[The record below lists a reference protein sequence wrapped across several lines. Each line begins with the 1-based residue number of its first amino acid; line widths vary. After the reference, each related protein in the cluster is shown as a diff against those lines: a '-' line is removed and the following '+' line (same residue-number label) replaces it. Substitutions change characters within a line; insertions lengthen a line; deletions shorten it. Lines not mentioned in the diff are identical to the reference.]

1 MDFGLGEDE
10 LVVSLAA
17 VERQLEQVRSGA
29 SAVSRDPIVE
39 LRALRSQLVVQE
51 EAIERAAGEP
61 AESFLWKFARAGHR
75 DLCEDDGVLFKQ
87 WKKYGDLDNET
98 TLRVVGGILA
108 TTMGLT
114 GGVLQAGAIAVTV
127 IVLHLTVKTICE
139 EYGPGCG
146 KAGE

>member
-1 MDFGLGEDE
+1 MDFGLSGDE
-10 LVVSLAA
+10 WVVSLAA
-17 VERQLEQVRSGA
+17 VKRQLEEVRSSG
-29 SAVSRDPIVE
+29 SAISRDPIVE

-51 EAIERAAGEP
+51 EAIEKVAGEP
-61 AESFLWKFARAGHR
+61 AESFLRKFARAGHR
-75 DLCEDDGVLFKQ
+75 DLCEEDGVLFKQ

-98 TLRVVGGILA
+98 TLKVVGGIL

>member
-1 MDFGLGEDE
+1 MDFGLSGDE
-10 LVVSLAA
+10 WVVSLAA
-17 VERQLEQVRSGA
+17 VERQLEEVRSSG
-29 SAVSRDPIVE
+29 SAISRDPIVE

-51 EAIERAAGEP
+51 EAIEKVAGEP
-61 AESFLWKFARAGHR
+61 AESFLRKFARAGHR
-75 DLCEDDGVLFKQ
+75 DLCEEDGVLFKQ

-98 TLRVVGGILA
+98 TLKVVGGIL

-139 EYGPGCG
+139 EYGLGCE
-146 KAGE
+146 K

>member
-1 MDFGLGEDE
+1 MDFGLSGDE
-10 LVVSLAA
+10 LVMSLAA
-17 VERQLEQVRSGA
+17 VERQLEEVRSSG
-29 SAVSRDPIVE
+29 SAISRDPIGE

-61 AESFLWKFARAGHR
+61 AESFLRKFMRSGHR
-75 DLCEDDGVLFKQ
+75 DLCEEDGVLFKQ

-98 TLRVVGGILA
+98 TLKVVGGIL

-114 GGVLQAGAIAVTV
+114 GGMLQAGAIAVTV

>member
-1 MDFGLGEDE
+1 MDFGLGGDE
-10 LVVSLAA
+10 LGVSLAA
-17 VERQLEQVRSGA
+17 VERQLEEVRSSG
-29 SAVSRDPIVE
+29 SAVSKDPIVE

-61 AESFLWKFARAGHR
+61 AESFLRKFMRSGHR
-75 DLCEDDGVLFKQ
+75 DLCAEDGVLFKQ

-98 TLRVVGGILA
+98 TLKVVGGILG
-108 TTMGLT
+108 TMGLT
-114 GGVLQAGAIAVTV
+114 GGMLQAGAIAVTV

-146 KAGE
+146 KSAE

>member
-1 MDFGLGEDE
+1 MDFGLSGDE
-10 LVVSLAA
+10 LVMSLAA
-17 VERQLEQVRSGA
+17 VERQLEEVRSSG
-29 SAVSRDPIVE
+29 SAISRDPIGE

-61 AESFLWKFARAGHR
+61 AESFLRKFMRSGHR
-75 DLCEDDGVLFKQ
+75 DLCEEDGVLFKQ

-98 TLRVVGGILA
+98 TLKVVGGIL

-114 GGVLQAGAIAVTV
+114 GGMLQAGAIAVTV

-139 EYGPGCG
+139 EYGPGCE
-146 KAGE
+146 K